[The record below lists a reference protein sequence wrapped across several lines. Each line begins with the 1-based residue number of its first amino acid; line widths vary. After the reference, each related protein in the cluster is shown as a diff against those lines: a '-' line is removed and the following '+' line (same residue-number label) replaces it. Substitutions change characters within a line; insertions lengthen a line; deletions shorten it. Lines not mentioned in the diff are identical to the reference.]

1 MSLPAD
7 QISQTDCGVIVAFRK
22 GFRFAVDVPKRFLGI
37 GDKKIGVIGQDSL
50 NQPIAQADLEFCIGI
65 VFVDTSVEAA
75 SRNKVVV
82 FIDSEGW
89 IVIYLGTYGIV
100 IGKLG

>member
-1 MSLPAD
+1 M
-7 QISQTDCGVIVAFRK
+7 
-22 GFRFAVDVPKRFLGI
+22 VDVPKRFLGI

-89 IVIYLGTYGIV
+89 IVIYLDTYGIV